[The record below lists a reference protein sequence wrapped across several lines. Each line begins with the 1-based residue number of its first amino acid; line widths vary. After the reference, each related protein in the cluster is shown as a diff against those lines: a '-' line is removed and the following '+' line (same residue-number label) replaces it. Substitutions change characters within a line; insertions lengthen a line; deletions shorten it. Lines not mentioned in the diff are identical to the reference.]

1 MTDAMERIIA
11 TNDLIRNMKHAF
23 VVYKDGRNR
32 HEEDRKLL
40 KTIRKYCKMSYT
52 TIKPHLDEGVP
63 CLNLK
68 YECAIYGHI
77 YNEDY
82 DKAVKSLDKLKAAY
96 GKSETAY
103 HDNGE
108 SMSSISDKVKEFYM
122 SSKLE
127 EFQVLINYI
136 KP

>member
-1 MTDAMERIIA
+1 MAETMERIIS
-11 TNDLIRNMKHAF
+11 TNDLIRKMKHAF
-23 VVYKDGRNR
+23 VVYNGDC
-32 HEEDRKLL
+32 EADRKLL
-40 KTIRKYCKMSYT
+40 KTVRKYCKLSYN
-52 TIKPHLDEGVP
+52 TIKPHLDDGVP

-82 DKAVKSLDKLKAAY
+82 DKAVKSFDKLKEAFA
-96 GKSETAY
+96 KSETAY

-108 SMSSISDKVKEFYM
+108 EMNRISDKVKEFYM

-127 EFQVLINYI
+127 EFQVLLNYI